1 MDCFLKEKNYLK
13 KRFFR
18 FAIYVALYSLLH
30 RPFIYLRDVEKTI
43 KYLYNFLRGASC
55 EPVFR
60 KTPSLS
66 GKLRFFKV
74 DVYKIKQATKNNSKY
89 KKTVFTKLA

>member
-60 KTPSLS
+60 NTPSLS
-66 GKLRFFKV
+66 EILFFVKLRYRKSN
-74 DVYKIKQATKNNSKY
+74 KLQNNSK
-89 KKTVFTKLA
+89 